1 MSISSLSKYRAAVDG
16 EKNEPANADSKESQR
31 LPIRRGDGWQV
42 DPLLLIEEEGFNPRG
57 AFARDY
63 WNRPDVVAHVRGFAE
78 SYKAGRFVPP
88 IVVIVR
94 NGDILVRDGAHRRRG
109 AVLAIEEGAQ
119 LALVQVTEFKGD
131 EIEQAK
137 LVLTASDG
145 RTLGPLERA
154 VQYGK
159 LVGWGWSVSQIAKEV
174 NKTPEHVR
182 TTLPLL
188 DLPIELKQLIAEDVI
203 KATLALSLYNEHGTK
218 ALDLVKEAIAIQEAE
233 FAEET
238 SELELALQDLTAGL
252 DSPQAPIQ
260 APVAAPAAEGGATV
274 EGGVSDEVATTS
286 EAQAPA
292 IQEPAK
298 EQKKIK
304 ITGKHVAKVTGSAP
318 KISKKTAELVHKGFA
333 QLGQTIDKITLQGDH
348 FVMKLTA
355 EEVELLKEIKAQL
368 AAASKPEPDA
378 KDPAQTE
385 LLEQAE
391 AESQAGVTL
400 Q

>member
-16 EKNEPANADSKESQR
+16 EKNAPVSPDSKEPPR

-57 AFARDY
+57 AFAHDY
-63 WNRPDVVAHVRGFAE
+63 WNRPDVVAHIRGFADA
-78 SYKAGRFVPP
+78 YKAGRFVPP
-88 IVVIVR
+88 IVVVVR

-109 AVLAIEEGAQ
+109 AVLAIEEGAD

-131 EIEQAK
+131 EAEQAK
-137 LVLTASDG
+137 LVLTAADG
-145 RTLGPLERA
+145 RTLAPLERA

-159 LVGWGWSVSQIAKEV
+159 LAGWGWSIARIAKEA

-182 TTLPLL
+182 ITLPLL

-203 KATLALSLYNEHGTK
+203 KATLAMALYNEHGTK

-233 FAEET
+233 IDLET
-238 SELELALQDLTAGL
+238 SELELALKDLTSGL
-252 DSPQAPIQ
+252 APSQ
-260 APVAAPAAEGGATV
+260 NPAPAPAAAPDAAPAAEV
-274 EGGVSDEVATTS
+274 VTT
-286 EAQAPA
+286 EEPQAPA
-292 IQEPAK
+292 PQEPA
-298 EQKKIK
+298 EERKKIR
-304 ITGKHVAKVTGSAP
+304 ITGKHVNKLTGTAP
-318 KISKKTAELVHKGFA
+318 KISKKTAALVHKGFA
-333 QLGQTIDKITLQGDH
+333 QLGQSIDKITLQGDH

-355 EEVELLKEIKAQL
+355 DEVELLKEIKAQL
-368 AAASKPEPDA
+368 SDAAKLEPDA

-391 AESQAGVTL
+391 AESQAGITL